1 MRGWRAA
8 TVAALAM
15 SGVLPAAAAAHDH
28 GAPVRIDVLS
38 SRPDQVSGG
47 DALVRVQAPPGL
59 LHRLRLERNGTD
71 VTSALAPR
79 AGGLAGVVDGFSVGR
94 NELTAVR
101 HHRRVAELRITDYPI
116 TGPIFS
122 GPQQAP
128 FVCKTNQTQ
137 PPL

>member
-28 GAPVRIDVLS
+28 GGPVRIDVLS

-59 LHRLRLERNGTD
+59 IRKLRVERNGAD
-71 VTSALAPR
+71 VTSAFALRDGA
-79 AGGLAGVVDGFSVGR
+79 LAGVVDGLNLGA
-94 NELTAVR
+94 NELAAVVHR
-101 HHRRVAELRITDYPI
+101 HPFARLRVVNYP
-116 TGPIFS
+116 
-122 GPQQAP
+122 
-128 FVCKTNQTQ
+128 
-137 PPL
+137 